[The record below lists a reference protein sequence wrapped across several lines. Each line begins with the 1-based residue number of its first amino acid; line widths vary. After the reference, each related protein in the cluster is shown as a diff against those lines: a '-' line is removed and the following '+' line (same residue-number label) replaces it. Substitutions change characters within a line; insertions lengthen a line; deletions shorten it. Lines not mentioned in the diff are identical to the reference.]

1 MGREARVAERCARWA
16 AGCRLQATA
25 QYRPQVGQQ
34 VGQGGVH
41 GDKDAK
47 RLVPTEQEGERGNGS
62 MAASRAHVIS
72 AACCSACVDAD
83 SRSWKRVGRRSAAK
97 EENLE
102 MLQGVSSLVALI
114 EVVLRFPAL

>member
-1 MGREARVAERCARWA
+1 MR
-16 AGCRLQATA
+16 
-25 QYRPQVGQQ
+25 
-34 VGQGGVH
+34 

-62 MAASRAHVIS
+62 MAASRAHVFS
-72 AACCSACVDAD
+72 AACCSFFVDAD
-83 SRSWKRVGRRSAAK
+83 SRSWKSVGRRSAAK

-114 EVVLRFPAL
+114 EVVLRRFPALSVNFHGKHEPGCDVSSHGPATRGQAGPDPQA